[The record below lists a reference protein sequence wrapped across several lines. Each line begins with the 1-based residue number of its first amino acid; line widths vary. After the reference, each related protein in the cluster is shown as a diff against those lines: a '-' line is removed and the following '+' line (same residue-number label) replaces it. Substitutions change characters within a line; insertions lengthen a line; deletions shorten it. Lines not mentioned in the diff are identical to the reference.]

1 VEKTKERLESKLE
14 AVKIELERLEKR
26 LSAKG
31 DYGHGKGD
39 PMVVR
44 WELDLA
50 RRRQVESEI
59 ELIEAALERIEEGR
73 YGVCERCGEPIR
85 EERLEVLPYS
95 RLCMACAREE

>member
-1 VEKTKERLESKLE
+1 VEEIRERLERKLE
-14 AVKIELERLEKR
+14 RVREELDRLEER

-39 PMVVR
+39 PLVVR

-50 RRRQVESEI
+50 RRRQVENEI
-59 ELIEAALERIEEGR
+59 ELIEAALVRIDEGH

-85 EERLEVLPYS
+85 EERLEALPYT
-95 RLCMACAREE
+95 RLCMACAREA